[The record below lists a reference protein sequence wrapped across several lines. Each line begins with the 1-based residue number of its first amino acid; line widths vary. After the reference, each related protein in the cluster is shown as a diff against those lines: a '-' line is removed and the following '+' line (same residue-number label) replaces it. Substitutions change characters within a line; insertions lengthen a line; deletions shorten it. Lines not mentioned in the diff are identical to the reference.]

1 MGLNIQIAVD
11 CKNPHDLADWWAE
24 TLDWAVEP
32 QDEAFIRSM
41 IEKGYATE
49 AETTTHHGKLVWKA
63 GAAIRPKEE
72 LDVKAPAR
80 RLLFQTVPEQKTLKN
95 RVHWDVRLDGRDKDE
110 VRAEL
115 EARGATFLWTASQ
128 GPHEWHTMADPEGN
142 EFCIS

>member
-1 MGLNIQIAVD
+1 MGLTIQITVD

-32 QDEAFIRSM
+32 QDEGFIRSM
-41 IEKGYATE
+41 IEQGFA
-49 AETTTHHGKLVWKA
+49 AETDTITHNGKLVWRD
-63 GAAIRPKEE
+63 GAAIRPVEE
-72 LDVKAPAR
+72 LDAKQPAR
-80 RLLFQTVPEQKTLKN
+80 RLLFQTAPEEKTVKN

-110 VRAEL
+110 VRTEL

-128 GPHEWHTMADPEGN
+128 GPHSWHTMADPEGN